1 MHWLDFSVLILY
13 VGLLI
18 GFGFYRTKQ
27 SGKDPEEFL
36 LAGRKLSLPG
46 FVVTLV
52 ATWYGG
58 ILGIGE
64 NTYSYGIQTWFI
76 FGLPY
81 YIFAILFA
89 FLIAGRINETK
100 FISIPD
106 QFHGRFGK
114 TAGVVSALYILFLAS
129 PAPYILSIG
138 ILLQFTTGLSFG
150 LSLLMATGLSLSYIW
165 IGGFKAVVRTDGL
178 QFGFMFVGFLL
189 LLIFSMKS
197 SGPISELVL
206 PVSHLNITGGA
217 SIQYIVVW
225 FFIALWTFV
234 DPGFYQRCAAAKS
247 PQTAKKGILISIG
260 FWFIFDML
268 TLSTGLYAK
277 ALLTAGDPLFAYPRL
292 GAMVLPPL
300 AYGIFITGLLA
311 TIMSTIDSLGLISA
325 ITFGRDILWR
335 IQSPTSTDKLKWN
348 NESTIFVRKGLII
361 TAFIALILAFS
372 IPSVVKLWYGLG
384 SILVPGL
391 VLPFL
396 ISFKNNRPKENIL
409 LMMVSPVLVSIFWIL
424 LGKLLNGYPFGLEP
438 FYPGILTSVLVY
450 VIKVKNRKTPF
461 TIHPAPASYVEAL
474 SISGTI

>member
-1 MHWLDFSVLILY
+1 MHWLDLSVLILY

-18 GFGFYRTKQ
+18 WFGFYRTKH
-27 SGKDPEEFL
+27 SGKDPEEYL

-76 FGLPY
+76 FGFPY
-81 YIFAILFA
+81 YIFAFLFA
-89 FLIAGRINETK
+89 FFIAGKINRLKT
-100 FISIPD
+100 ISLPD
-106 QFHGRFGK
+106 QFHQRYGK
-114 TAGVVSALYILFLAS
+114 TAGIISALYILALAS

-138 ILLQFTTGLSFG
+138 ILLQFTLGLSFG
-150 LSLLMATGLSLSYIW
+150 LSLLIATGLSLSYTW
-165 IGGFKAVVRTDGL
+165 MGGFKAVVRTDMF
-178 QFGFMFVGFLL
+178 QFGFMFLGFVL

-197 SGPISELVL
+197 GGSFSEMTHSL
-206 PVSHLNITGGA
+206 PESHLDITGGA
-217 SIQYIVVW
+217 SIQYTLVW

-234 DPGFYQRCAAAKS
+234 DPGFYQRCAAARS
-247 PQTAKKGILISIG
+247 PEIAKKGIIISIG

-277 ALLTAGDPLFAYPRL
+277 ALLNSGDPLFAYPML
-292 GAMVLPPL
+292 GALVLPPL

-335 IQSPTSTDKLKWN
+335 IKSPTTKDQQLWDNASTG
-348 NESTIFVRKGLII
+348 FVRKGLGV
-361 TAFIALILAFS
+361 TAFIALGLAFS
-372 IPSVVKLWYGLG
+372 VPSVVKLWYGLG

-396 ISFKNNRPKENIL
+396 LSFKNDRPRSGMVM
-409 LMMVSPVLVSIFWIL
+409 MMVCPVLVAIL
-424 LGKLLNGYPFGLEP
+424 WMVLGKLFGGYPLGFEP
-438 FYPGILTSVLVY
+438 FYPGILTSGLIY
-450 VIKVKNRKTPF
+450 LTRAKN
-461 TIHPAPASYVEAL
+461 
-474 SISGTI
+474 

>member
-1 MHWLDFSVLILY
+1 MHWLDFYVLILY

-27 SGKDPEEFL
+27 AGKDPEEFL

-81 YIFAILFA
+81 YVFAILFA

-268 TLSTGLYAK
+268 TLSSGLYAK

-348 NESTIFVRKGLII
+348 NESTMFVRKGLII

-396 ISFKNNRPKENIL
+396 ISFKNKRPKENIL

-450 VIKVKNRKTPF
+450 AIKVKN
-461 TIHPAPASYVEAL
+461 
-474 SISGTI
+474 

>member
-1 MHWLDFSVLILY
+1 MHWLDLSVLILY

-197 SGPISELVL
+197 SGPISKLVL

-450 VIKVKNRKTPF
+450 VIKVKN
-461 TIHPAPASYVEAL
+461 
-474 SISGTI
+474 

>member
-1 MHWLDFSVLILY
+1 MHWLDLSVLILY

-197 SGPISELVL
+197 NGPISELVL

-348 NESTIFVRKGLII
+348 NETTIFVRKGLII

-450 VIKVKNRKTPF
+450 VIKVKN
-461 TIHPAPASYVEAL
+461 
-474 SISGTI
+474 

>member
-1 MHWLDFSVLILY
+1 MHWLDLSVLILY

-197 SGPISELVL
+197 NGPISELVL

-217 SIQYIVVW
+217 SIQYIIVW

-450 VIKVKNRKTPF
+450 VIKVKN
-461 TIHPAPASYVEAL
+461 
-474 SISGTI
+474 

>member
-129 PAPYILSIG
+129 PAPYLLSIG

-450 VIKVKNRKTPF
+450 VIKVKN
-461 TIHPAPASYVEAL
+461 
-474 SISGTI
+474 

>member
-1 MHWLDFSVLILY
+1 MHWLDLSVLILY

-18 GFGFYRTKQ
+18 GFGFYRTKR

-178 QFGFMFVGFLL
+178 QFGFMYVGFLL

-197 SGPISELVL
+197 NGPISELVL

-450 VIKVKNRKTPF
+450 VIKVKN
-461 TIHPAPASYVEAL
+461 
-474 SISGTI
+474 

>member
-1 MHWLDFSVLILY
+1 MHWLDLSVLILY

-18 GFGFYRTKQ
+18 GFGFYRTKR

-178 QFGFMFVGFLL
+178 QFGFMYVGFLL

-217 SIQYIVVW
+217 SIQYIIVW

-450 VIKVKNRKTPF
+450 VIKVKN
-461 TIHPAPASYVEAL
+461 
-474 SISGTI
+474 

>member
-1 MHWLDFSVLILY
+1 MHWLDLSILILY

-27 SGKDPEEFL
+27 SDKDPEEFL

-76 FGLPY
+76 FALPY

-150 LSLLMATGLSLSYIW
+150 LSLLMSTGLSLSYIW

-178 QFGFMFVGFLL
+178 QFGFMFMGFLL

-260 FWFIFDML
+260 FWFIFDIL

-450 VIKVKNRKTPF
+450 VIKVKN
-461 TIHPAPASYVEAL
+461 
-474 SISGTI
+474 

>member
-1 MHWLDFSVLILY
+1 MHWLDLSVLIIY

-18 GFGFYRTKQ
+18 GLGFYRTKQ
-27 SGKDPEEFL
+27 SGKGPEEFL

-197 SGPISELVL
+197 SGPLSELVL

-450 VIKVKNRKTPF
+450 VIKVKN
-461 TIHPAPASYVEAL
+461 
-474 SISGTI
+474 

>member
-197 SGPISELVL
+197 NGPISELVL

-450 VIKVKNRKTPF
+450 VIKVKN
-461 TIHPAPASYVEAL
+461 
-474 SISGTI
+474 

>member
-277 ALLTAGDPLFAYPRL
+277 ALLTAGDPQFAYPRL

-450 VIKVKNRKTPF
+450 VIKVKN
-461 TIHPAPASYVEAL
+461 
-474 SISGTI
+474 

>member
-260 FWFIFDML
+260 FWLIFDML

-450 VIKVKNRKTPF
+450 AIKVKN
-461 TIHPAPASYVEAL
+461 
-474 SISGTI
+474 

>member
-1 MHWLDFSVLILY
+1 MHWLDLSVLIIY

-18 GFGFYRTKQ
+18 GLGFYRTKQ

-197 SGPISELVL
+197 SGPLSELVL

-335 IQSPTSTDKLKWN
+335 IQSPTSTEKLKWN

-450 VIKVKNRKTPF
+450 VIKVKN
-461 TIHPAPASYVEAL
+461 
-474 SISGTI
+474 

>member
-1 MHWLDFSVLILY
+1 MHWLDLSVLIIY

-150 LSLLMATGLSLSYIW
+150 LSLLMSTGLSLSYIW

-197 SGPISELVL
+197 SGPLSELVL

-277 ALLTAGDPLFAYPRL
+277 ALLTAGDPLLAYPRL

-450 VIKVKNRKTPF
+450 VIKVKN
-461 TIHPAPASYVEAL
+461 
-474 SISGTI
+474 

>member
-1 MHWLDFSVLILY
+1 MHWLDLSVLIIY

-197 SGPISELVL
+197 SGPLSELVL

-335 IQSPTSTDKLKWN
+335 IQAPTSTDKLKWN

-450 VIKVKNRKTPF
+450 VIKVKN
-461 TIHPAPASYVEAL
+461 
-474 SISGTI
+474 

>member
-1 MHWLDFSVLILY
+1 MHWLDLSILILY

-18 GFGFYRTKQ
+18 FFGFFRTKQ
-27 SGKDPEEFL
+27 TGKNPEDFL

-46 FVVTLV
+46 FVITLV

-106 QFHGRFGK
+106 QFHERFGK
-114 TAGVVSALYILFLAS
+114 MAGVVSALYILFLAS

-150 LSLLMATGLSLSYIW
+150 LSLLMSTGLSLSYIW

-197 SGPISELVL
+197 SGPISKLVL

-292 GAMVLPPL
+292 GAVVLPPL

-396 ISFKNNRPKENIL
+396 LSFKNNRPKENIL
-409 LMMVSPVLVSIFWIL
+409 LMMVSPVLVSIFWTL

-450 VIKVKNRKTPF
+450 VIKVKN
-461 TIHPAPASYVEAL
+461 
-474 SISGTI
+474 

>member
-1 MHWLDFSVLILY
+1 MHWLDLSVLILY

-178 QFGFMFVGFLL
+178 QFGFMYVGFLL

-197 SGPISELVL
+197 NGPISELVL

-450 VIKVKNRKTPF
+450 VIKVKN
-461 TIHPAPASYVEAL
+461 
-474 SISGTI
+474 

>member
-1 MHWLDFSVLILY
+1 MHWLDLSVLILY

-197 SGPISELVL
+197 NGPISELVL

-424 LGKLLNGYPFGLEP
+424 LGKLPNGYPFGLEP

-450 VIKVKNRKTPF
+450 VIKVKN
-461 TIHPAPASYVEAL
+461 
-474 SISGTI
+474 

>member
-1 MHWLDFSVLILY
+1 MHWLDLSVLIIY

-150 LSLLMATGLSLSYIW
+150 LSLLMSTGLSLSYIW

-197 SGPISELVL
+197 SGPLSELVL

-450 VIKVKNRKTPF
+450 VIKVKN
-461 TIHPAPASYVEAL
+461 
-474 SISGTI
+474 

>member
-1 MHWLDFSVLILY
+1 MHWLDLSVLIIY

-106 QFHGRFGK
+106 QFHERFGK
-114 TAGVVSALYILFLAS
+114 MAGVVSALYILFLAS

-150 LSLLMATGLSLSYIW
+150 LSLLMSTGLSLSYIW
-165 IGGFKAVVRTDGL
+165 VGGFKAVIRTDIF
-178 QFGFMFVGFLL
+178 QFGFMFMGFLL

-197 SGPISELVL
+197 GGPISEFSL
-206 PVSHLNITGGA
+206 PETHLDITGGA
-217 SIQYIVVW
+217 SIQYMLVW

-247 PQTAKKGILISIG
+247 PEIAKKGILISIG

-277 ALLTAGDPLFAYPRL
+277 ALLTGGDPLFAYPRL

-335 IQSPTSTDKLKWN
+335 IQSPTTKDQQLWN
-348 NESTIFVRKGLII
+348 NESTQYVRKGLGV
-361 TAFIALILAFS
+361 TAFIALGLAFS
-372 IPSVVKLWYGLG
+372 VPSVVNLWYGLG

-396 ISFKNNRPKENIL
+396 LSFKNDRPRSGIVM
-409 LMMVSPVLVSIFWIL
+409 MMVYPVFVGIL
-424 LGKLLNGYPFGLEP
+424 WMVLGKFLNGYPLGLEP
-438 FYPGILTSVLVY
+438 FYPGILTSGLIY
-450 VIKVKNRKTPF
+450 VIKVKN
-461 TIHPAPASYVEAL
+461 
-474 SISGTI
+474 

>member
-178 QFGFMFVGFLL
+178 QFGFMFVGFIL

-260 FWFIFDML
+260 FWLIFDML

-450 VIKVKNRKTPF
+450 VIKVKK
-461 TIHPAPASYVEAL
+461 
-474 SISGTI
+474 

>member
-1 MHWLDFSVLILY
+1 MHWLDLSVLIIY

-18 GFGFYRTKQ
+18 GLGFYRTKQ

-197 SGPISELVL
+197 SGPLSELVL

-361 TAFIALILAFS
+361 TAFIALILSFS

-450 VIKVKNRKTPF
+450 VIKVKN
-461 TIHPAPASYVEAL
+461 
-474 SISGTI
+474 

>member
-1 MHWLDFSVLILY
+1 MHWLDLSVLIIY

-197 SGPISELVL
+197 SGPISKLVL

-396 ISFKNNRPKENIL
+396 LSFKNNRPKENIL
-409 LMMVSPVLVSIFWIL
+409 LMMVSPVLVSIFWTL

-450 VIKVKNRKTPF
+450 VIKVKN
-461 TIHPAPASYVEAL
+461 
-474 SISGTI
+474 

>member
-1 MHWLDFSVLILY
+1 MHWLDLSVLILY

-178 QFGFMFVGFLL
+178 QFGFMYVGFLL

-450 VIKVKNRKTPF
+450 VIKVKN
-461 TIHPAPASYVEAL
+461 
-474 SISGTI
+474 

>member
-1 MHWLDFSVLILY
+1 MHWLDLSILILY

-18 GFGFYRTKQ
+18 FFGFFRTKQ
-27 SGKDPEEFL
+27 TGKNPEDFL

-46 FVVTLV
+46 FVITLV

-150 LSLLMATGLSLSYIW
+150 LSLLMSTGLSLSYIW
-165 IGGFKAVVRTDGL
+165 VGGFKAVIRTDIF
-178 QFGFMFVGFLL
+178 QFGFMFMGFLL

-197 SGPISELVL
+197 GGPISEFSL
-206 PVSHLNITGGA
+206 PETHLDITGGA
-217 SIQYIVVW
+217 SIQYMLVW

-292 GAMVLPPL
+292 GAVVLPPL

-396 ISFKNNRPKENIL
+396 LSFKNNRPKENIL
-409 LMMVSPVLVSIFWIL
+409 LMMVSPVLVSIFWTL

-450 VIKVKNRKTPF
+450 VIKVKN
-461 TIHPAPASYVEAL
+461 
-474 SISGTI
+474 

>member
-1 MHWLDFSVLILY
+1 MHWLDLSVLIIY

-150 LSLLMATGLSLSYIW
+150 LSLLMSTGLSLSYIW

-178 QFGFMFVGFLL
+178 QFGFMFLGFLL

-450 VIKVKNRKTPF
+450 VIKVKN
-461 TIHPAPASYVEAL
+461 
-474 SISGTI
+474 

>member
-1 MHWLDFSVLILY
+1 MHWLDLSILILY

-52 ATWYGG
+52 STWYGG

-76 FGLPY
+76 FALPY

-106 QFHGRFGK
+106 QFHGRYGK
-114 TAGVVSALYILFLAS
+114 TAGIVSALYILFLAN

-206 PVSHLNITGGA
+206 PVSHLSITGGA

-260 FWFIFDML
+260 FWFIFDIL

-396 ISFKNNRPKENIL
+396 ISFKNNRPKENVL
-409 LMMVSPVLVSIFWIL
+409 LMMISPVLVSIFWIV

-450 VIKVKNRKTPF
+450 ILKVKN
-461 TIHPAPASYVEAL
+461 
-474 SISGTI
+474 

>member
-1 MHWLDFSVLILY
+1 MHWLDFSVLIFY

-18 GFGFYRTKQ
+18 GFGLYRTKQ
-27 SGKDPEEFL
+27 SGEDPEEYL

-76 FGLPY
+76 FGFPY
-81 YIFAILFA
+81 YIFAFIFA
-89 FLIAGRINETK
+89 FFIAGKINQLKT
-100 FISIPD
+100 ISLPD
-106 QFHGRFGK
+106 QFHERYGN
-114 TAGVVSALYILFLAS
+114 TAGVISALYILALAS

-150 LSLLMATGLSLSYIW
+150 FSLIIATGISLSYIW
-165 IGGFKAVVRTDGL
+165 MGGFKAVVRTDMF
-178 QFGFMFVGFLL
+178 QFGFMFAGFLL
-189 LLIFSMKS
+189 LLIFSIKFG
-197 SGPISELVL
+197 GPISGLLL
-206 PVSHLNITGGA
+206 PKTHLNITGGA
-217 SIQYIVVW
+217 SIQYMLVW

-247 PQTAKKGILISIG
+247 PEIAKNGILISIG

-277 ALLTAGDPLFAYPRL
+277 ALLSGGDPLFAYPSL
-292 GAMVLPPL
+292 GALVLPPL

-335 IQSPTSTDKLKWN
+335 IQSPTTKDQKSWNKASTQ
-348 NESTIFVRKGLII
+348 FVRKGLGI
-361 TAFIALILAFS
+361 TAFIALGLAFS
-372 IPSVVKLWYGLG
+372 VPSVVNLWYALG
-384 SILVPGL
+384 SLLVPGL
-391 VLPFL
+391 VFPFL
-396 ISFKNNRPKENIL
+396 LSFKINRPKTGIV
-409 LMMVSPVLVSIFWIL
+409 LMMVAPVLVGTIWMI
-424 LGKLLNGYPFGLEP
+424 LGKILNGYPLGLEP
-438 FYPGILTSVLVY
+438 FYPGILTSGLIY
-450 VIKVKNRKTPF
+450 VIKIKN
-461 TIHPAPASYVEAL
+461 
-474 SISGTI
+474 

>member
-1 MHWLDFSVLILY
+1 MHWLDLSVLILY

-197 SGPISELVL
+197 SGPISELIL

-450 VIKVKNRKTPF
+450 VIKVKN
-461 TIHPAPASYVEAL
+461 
-474 SISGTI
+474 

>member
-1 MHWLDFSVLILY
+1 MHWLDLSVLILY

-18 GFGFYRTKQ
+18 GFGFFRTKQ

-197 SGPISELVL
+197 NGPISELVL

-450 VIKVKNRKTPF
+450 VIKVKN
-461 TIHPAPASYVEAL
+461 
-474 SISGTI
+474 

>member
-409 LMMVSPVLVSIFWIL
+409 LMMVSPVLVSIFWTL
-424 LGKLLNGYPFGLEP
+424 LGILLNGYPFGLEP

-450 VIKVKNRKTPF
+450 VIKVKN
-461 TIHPAPASYVEAL
+461 
-474 SISGTI
+474 

>member
-129 PAPYILSIG
+129 PAPYLLSIG

-197 SGPISELVL
+197 SGPISEIVL

-260 FWFIFDML
+260 FWLIFDML

-361 TAFIALILAFS
+361 TAFVALILAFS

-450 VIKVKNRKTPF
+450 VIKVKN
-461 TIHPAPASYVEAL
+461 
-474 SISGTI
+474 